1 MGNEY
6 HMLMR
11 TFLIGENGR
20 EESRQMMSSTFLAV
34 PLKSTN
40 EVDLA
45 KPLISYIETIYQTSN
60 DLSSEI
66 KEAVQE
72 LNKLRNKACNQPLDK
87 HQSAL
92 DVLTRYYD
100 QLVAIENKL
109 PITAAQNPIAFKWK
123 DAFDKGS
130 LFFSKASLTHQK
142 GNLIDAH
149 GEKGVLEPT
158 PDLMPDTLAALSAT
172 MLAQAQEAI
181 YIKAEKDKMKPTA
194 LVKIA
199 SQCAEFYQEAQKH
212 AHRDNLRGLFD
223 KEPTPDLMPDTL
235 AALSAT
241 MLAQAQE
248 AIYIKAEKDKMKPT
262 ALVKIASQC
271 AEFYQEAQKHAHRD
285 NLRGLFDKEWVNTVT
300 GKSLAMSALAQYHQ
314 AMVNADAKEIGEQLS
329 RLTEAQSLMNQAN
342 SYLPSSTF
350 ATQTALIQK
359 AYTAAKKDN
368 DFIYHERVADF
379 RSLPALPKAALAKPL
394 PVNFPM
400 TPRFKD
406 MFSSLVPVQVHSAL
420 ASYDARKAELI
431 NMETGRL
438 REYTQIMNGILAS
451 QNLPAALDDATNQE
465 ALPESIRQKSSKV
478 KALGGIDAVTSMIAD
493 LPNLYKRNQEILDET
508 LRLLNEEK
516 ESDDRLR
523 AQFKEKWTRMGSE
536 RLTAPLH
543 QEVGK
548 YRGILQAATNADQIV
563 KQKME
568 ENREAIKLL
577 SLAEPELR
585 AAIPGLD
592 PKAANKNSEAV
603 QKLRALMDTVQEI
616 KVEREQLEKE
626 FADVHCDMTSA
637 FLKAMAD
644 SQILNEEQL
653 STAKINEI
661 YGPLREKVS
670 ESIKKQESCLA
681 EVELWNKKFCAEK
694 AGSSGAAE
702 RERIL
707 KMLANGHDK
716 YVEIKSNLQEGT
728 KFYNDLT
735 PLLVRLQQ
743 KVSDFCF
750 ARQTEKEDL
759 MKQLQQNIVS
769 GLEACAAVAAK
780 KVQRHLDE
788 IASKVNISGLMEGS
802 SSSSSSAPPRPPPP
816 KVSQS
821 SSNPFD
827 VVDEAPIPP
836 PRNVNALHATNE
848 PSKASAP
855 NAPVTQ
861 APPAYQPQQY
871 NPQFGQPQQQ
881 QQFPSYA
888 QPMPTQPMPG
898 QPVPFMYT
906 PQVPYMQPQFN
917 QNYTTPYPIAY
928 PGTYPGAFNP
938 HGYGQFPPQPQH
950 PQWGNPPTSQ

>member
-1 MGNEY
+1 
-6 HMLMR
+6 
-11 TFLIGENGR
+11 
-20 EESRQMMSSTFLAV
+20 MSSTFLAV

-45 KPLISYIETIYQTSN
+45 KPLTSYIETIYQTS
-60 DLSSEI
+60 DDIGSEI
-66 KEAVQE
+66 REAVQE

-130 LFFSKASLTHQK
+130 LFFSKASLTLTDGSFERAAVLFNCGALMSAIAASQAMHTDEEMKTSAKLFQQ
-142 GNLIDAH
+142 AA
-149 GEKGVLEPT
+149 GVFAALKDTVLSLVQQEPT
-158 PDLMPDTLAALSAT
+158 PDLMPDTLAVLSAI

-181 YIKAEKDKMKPTA
+181 YIKAEKDAMKPSA

-199 SQCAEFYQEAQKH
+199 SQCAEFYQEAQKQLH
-212 AHRDNLRGLFD
+212 
-223 KEPTPDLMPDTL
+223 
-235 AALSAT
+235 
-241 MLAQAQE
+241 
-248 AIYIKAEKDKMKPT
+248 KDS
-262 ALVKIASQC
+262 V
-271 AEFYQEAQKHAHRD
+271 
-285 NLRGLFDKEWVNTVT
+285 RGLFDKEWVSTVT

-314 AMVNADAKEIGEQLS
+314 AMVNAEVKDIGEQLS
-329 RLTEAQSLMNQAN
+329 RLTEAQSLINQAN
-342 SYLPSSTF
+342 GYLPSSAF
-350 ATQTALIQK
+350 SAQTALIQK
-359 AYTAAKKDN
+359 AYTSAKKDN
-368 DFIYHERVADF
+368 DFIYHERIADF

-394 PVNFPM
+394 PVNFPL

-406 MFSSLVPVQVHSAL
+406 MFSSLVPVQVHSAM
-420 ASYDARKAELI
+420 ASYDARKAEVI

-465 ALPESIRQKSSKV
+465 TLPESIRQKSSKV
-478 KALGGIDAVTSMIAD
+478 KSMGGIDAVTSLIAD

-516 ESDDRLR
+516 DSDDRLR
-523 AQFKEKWTRMGSE
+523 AQFKEKWTRMTSDK
-536 RLTAPLH
+536 LTAPLH

-563 KQKME
+563 KQKMD

-577 SLAEPELR
+577 SLPEPELR

-592 PKAANKNSEAV
+592 PANANRNSEAV
-603 QKLRALMDTVQEI
+603 KKLRSLMDTVQEI
-616 KVEREQLEKE
+616 KIEREQLERE
-626 FADVHCDMTSA
+626 FADVHCDMTTV

-661 YGPLREKVS
+661 YGPLKDKVS
-670 ESIKKQESCLA
+670 ETIKKQESCLA
-681 EVELWNKKFCAEK
+681 EVEMWNKKFCAEK

-702 RERIL
+702 RERML
-707 KMLANGHDK
+707 KMLAIGHDK
-716 YVEIKSNLQEGT
+716 YLEIKSNLQEGT

-780 KVQRHLDE
+780 TVQRHLDE
-788 IASKVNISGLMEGS
+788 LASKVNIPGLKEGS
-802 SSSSSSAPPRPPPP
+802 TSSSASSAPPRPPPP
-816 KVSQS
+816 KVSQPA
-821 SSNPFD
+821 SNPFD
-827 VVDEAPIPP
+827 AIDEAPIPP
-836 PRNVNALHATNE
+836 PRNVNALHATDNSTSANAQSGQAL
-848 PSKASAP
+848 PS
-855 NAPVTQ
+855 
-861 APPAYQPQQY
+861 AYQPQHF
-871 NPQFGQPQQQ
+871 NPPFGQQQ
-881 QQFPSYA
+881 QQFPPYG
-888 QPMPTQPMPG
+888 QPMPTQQMPG
-898 QPVPFMYT
+898 QPIPFMYT
-906 PQVPYMQPQFN
+906 PQAPYMQPQFN

-938 HGYGQFPPQPQH
+938 PPHG
-950 PQWGNPPTSQ
+950 

>member
-1 MGNEY
+1 CERPVHHAEIEAWWVPTVNVV
-6 HMLMR
+6 LM
-11 TFLIGENGR
+11 I
-20 EESRQMMSSTFLAV
+20 QMSSTFLAV

-45 KPLISYIETIYQTSN
+45 KPLTSYIETIYQTS
-60 DLSSEI
+60 DDIGSEI
-66 KEAVQE
+66 REAVQE
-72 LNKLRNKACNQPLDK
+72 VNKLRNKACNQPLDK

-130 LFFSKASLTHQK
+130 LFFSKASLTLTDGSFERAAVLFNCGALMSAIAASQAMHTDEEMKTSAKLFQQ
-142 GNLIDAH
+142 AA
-149 GEKGVLEPT
+149 GVFAALKDTVLSLVQQEPT
-158 PDLMPDTLAALSAT
+158 PDLMPDTLSVLSII

-181 YIKAEKDKMKPTA
+181 YIKAEKDAMKPSA

-199 SQCAEFYQEAQKH
+199 SQCAEFYQEAQKQLH
-212 AHRDNLRGLFD
+212 
-223 KEPTPDLMPDTL
+223 KE
-235 AALSAT
+235 S
-241 MLAQAQE
+241 
-248 AIYIKAEKDKMKPT
+248 
-262 ALVKIASQC
+262 V
-271 AEFYQEAQKHAHRD
+271 
-285 NLRGLFDKEWVNTVT
+285 RGLFDKEWVGTVT
-300 GKSLAMSALAQYHQ
+300 GKSFAMSALAQYHQ
-314 AMVNADAKEIGEQLS
+314 AMVNAEVKDIGEQLS
-329 RLTEAQSLMNQAN
+329 RLTEAQSLINQAN
-342 SYLPSSTF
+342 GYLPSSAF
-350 ATQTALIQK
+350 SAQTAAIQK
-359 AYTAAKKDN
+359 AYTSAKKDN
-368 DFIYHERVADF
+368 DFIYHERIADF

-394 PVNFPM
+394 PVNFPL

-406 MFSSLVPVQVHSAL
+406 MFSSLVPVQVHSAM
-420 ASYDARKAELI
+420 ASYDARKAEVI

-478 KALGGIDAVTSMIAD
+478 KAMGGIDAVTSLIAD

-516 ESDDRLR
+516 DSDDRLR
-523 AQFKEKWTRMGSE
+523 AQFKEKWTRMASDK
-536 RLTAPLH
+536 LTAPLH

-563 KQKME
+563 KQKMD

-577 SLAEPELR
+577 SLSEPELR

-592 PKAANKNSEAV
+592 PANANRNSEAV
-603 QKLRALMDTVQEI
+603 KKLRSLMDTVQEI
-616 KVEREQLEKE
+616 KIEREQLERE
-626 FADVHCDMTSA
+626 FADVHCDMTTA

-661 YGPLREKVS
+661 YGPLKDKVC
-670 ESIKKQESCLA
+670 ETIKKQESCLA
-681 EVELWNKKFCAEK
+681 EVEMWNKKFCAEK
-694 AGSSGAAE
+694 AGSSSAVE
-702 RERIL
+702 RERML

-716 YVEIKSNLQEGT
+716 YLEIKSNLQEGT

-743 KVSDFCF
+743 KVADFCF

-769 GLEACAAVAAK
+769 G
-780 KVQRHLDE
+780 
-788 IASKVNISGLMEGS
+788 STS
-802 SSSSSSAPPRPPPP
+802 SSASSAPPRPPPP
-816 KVSQS
+816 KVSQPA
-821 SSNPFD
+821 SNPFD
-827 VVDEAPIPP
+827 ASDEAPIPP
-836 PRNVNALHATNE
+836 PRTVNALHATDDSTRTNAQSSQAL
-848 PSKASAP
+848 PS
-855 NAPVTQ
+855 
-861 APPAYQPQQY
+861 AYQPQHF
-871 NPQFGQPQQQ
+871 NPPFGQQQ
-881 QQFPSYA
+881 QQFPPYG
-888 QPMPTQPMPG
+888 QPMLTQQMPG
-898 QPVPFMYT
+898 QPIPFMYT
-906 PQVPYMQPQFN
+906 PQAPYMQSQFN

-938 HGYGQFPPQPQH
+938 HGYGQFPAPPQQ

>member
-1 MGNEY
+1 M
-6 HMLMR
+6 
-11 TFLIGENGR
+11 
-20 EESRQMMSSTFLAV
+20 
-34 PLKSTN
+34 
-40 EVDLA
+40 
-45 KPLISYIETIYQTSN
+45 
-60 DLSSEI
+60 
-66 KEAVQE
+66 
-72 LNKLRNKACNQPLDK
+72 
-87 HQSAL
+87 
-92 DVLTRYYD
+92 
-100 QLVAIENKL
+100 
-109 PITAAQNPIAFKWK
+109 
-123 DAFDKGS
+123 
-130 LFFSKASLTHQK
+130 
-142 GNLIDAH
+142 
-149 GEKGVLEPT
+149 
-158 PDLMPDTLAALSAT
+158 
-172 MLAQAQEAI
+172 
-181 YIKAEKDKMKPTA
+181 
-194 LVKIA
+194 
-199 SQCAEFYQEAQKH
+199 
-212 AHRDNLRGLFD
+212 
-223 KEPTPDLMPDTL
+223 MPDTL

-548 YRGILQAATNADQIV
+548 YRGILQAATNADLIEKWTRMGSERLTAPLHQEVGKYRGILQAATNADQIV

-577 SLAEPELR
+577 SLAEPELRPLLLVFMFMDMVGSQNELEMLEEEFKLNQRHYCR